1 MSKQTTLSSPAAS
14 TDSPAIDTTR
24 DTLKNLNPILQLHL
38 IDFSSQLFNQTPLYS
53 KLLQH
58 RADYYAVSAPHLL
71 SENERKIEQEVD
83 SRSSIFLISQEDNI
97 LCSLRLTRR
106 PFELEHF
113 NIHEIDLQKY
123 QNYLEIGRLVTAPHL
138 DTMTASLVVRSL
150 LCAAGLWAIEA
161 QNTAGFI
168 AICRPFRIKFFNKFG
183 LENLA
188 SFFSN
193 ERKINYH
200 LLAGSMTQIL
210 EATTNLQK
218 SETSLRR
225 RLNKSFMQNK
235 KGTSCPNL

>member
-1 MSKQTTLSSPAAS
+1 
-14 TDSPAIDTTR
+14 
-24 DTLKNLNPILQLHL
+24 
-38 IDFSSQLFNQTPLYS
+38 
-53 KLLQH
+53 
-58 RADYYAVSAPHLL
+58 
-71 SENERKIEQEVD
+71 
-83 SRSSIFLISQEDNI
+83 
-97 LCSLRLTRR
+97 
-106 PFELEHF
+106 
-113 NIHEIDLQKY
+113 
-123 QNYLEIGRLVTAPHL
+123 
-138 DTMTASLVVRSL
+138 MTASLVVRSL